1 MKPLDFPLDE
11 LLAGTRYL
19 AGSPRCAILK
29 PRDTIYHTGSPGDYI
44 YLIRRGLVKLVRYSS
59 SGAERIVQV
68 ARQGDTIGMSA
79 LLRRPYGRTAMA
91 MTDVELSRVPA
102 DLVASA
108 ARSQPRLGENL
119 MARFQASLDS
129 ADVLLAE
136 LSTGDAEARIA
147 RLLLFLMDEEQ
158 SGESYLPSREDVGAL
173 VGTTTETASR
183 AVAAFRRR
191 GLIEPASR
199 DRCRC
204 NVTALKRLAEA

>member
-11 LLAGTRYL
+11 VLSGTRYL
-19 AGSPRCAILK
+19 LDSPRSGIFKPRQTVYLAGSL
-29 PRDTIYHTGSPGDYI
+29 GEWI
-44 YLIRRGLVKLVRYSS
+44 YLVRRGLVKLVRYSS

-68 ARQGDTIGMSA
+68 ARAGDTIGMSA
-79 LLRRPYGRTAMA
+79 LLRRPHSRTAIA
-91 MTDVELSRVPA
+91 MTEVELSRVPA

-108 ARSQPRLGENL
+108 ARSQPRFGENL
-119 MARFQASLDS
+119 MARFQASLDT

-136 LSTGDAEARIA
+136 LSTGDAEGRIA
-147 RLLLFLMDEEQ
+147 RLLLFLMNEEE
-158 SGESYLPSREDVGAL
+158 GVESYLPAREDIGAL

-191 GLIEPASR
+191 GLIESVSR

-204 NVTALKRLAEA
+204 NVAALKRVAEV